1 MKKMFTKMMVVA
13 LAVVMLLGAFGAEA
27 FADSVSMRGT
37 EQIPVAAG
45 EILHAKTN
53 ACKTVKGN
61 TGSTVTFTVKTG
73 KKESGG
79 NKVTLTPAKGVV
91 NRKNKFTGKTSTEK
105 CYGLY
110 IIYLTNEKTHKT
122 TWTTMYNKK
131 VTLTLSEN
139 TTYTIKVKPLNDS
152 LFEQLGF
159 CNFWYFKGWKT
170 NATWSATKT
179 KNVTFCK

>member
-1 MKKMFTKMMVVA
+1 MIMRLFRKMMLVA
-13 LAVVMLLGAFGAEA
+13 LSLVMLLGAFGAEA
-27 FADSVSMRGT
+27 YADNVSKGT
-37 EQIPVAAG
+37 EQAAVVRV
-45 EILHAKTN
+45 LDAKTN

-73 KKESGG
+73 KKESG
-79 NKVTLTPAKGVV
+79 KIQVTLTPSKGVV
-91 NRKNKFTGKTSTEK
+91 NRKNKFTGKASTEK

-110 IIYLTNEKTHKT
+110 AIYLTNEKTGKT

-131 VTLTLSEN
+131 VTLTRNAN
-139 TTYTIKVKPLNDS
+139 TTYTIKVKPLNGS

-170 NATWSATKT
+170 NATLSATKT
-179 KNVTFCK
+179 KNVTFCG